1 MKLLPVVLVINC
13 HQLKLPAEE
22 WNSPTLKSLSSRN
35 TKKPVRCPR
44 PCGLNTTTPWPMPSL
59 TLEGRKR
66 SVRFSWDFKS
76 IAISSEPWLDR

>member
-35 TKKPVRCPR
+35 TKKTRSMSSPMWLKYRNSMADAFADLAR
-44 PCGLNTTTPWPMPSL
+44 PEEVGKVFVGFQKYLYQL
-59 TLEGRKR
+59 RA
-66 SVRFSWDFKS
+66 V
-76 IAISSEPWLDR
+76 A